1 MIPAKPAPDG
11 TNAMALIGRS
21 VRFVKMQVEK
31 NEEIKQ
37 ISVLVEGHW
46 PAEYTVSS
54 QSISD
59 VTF

>member
-31 NEEIKQ
+31 NEEIK
-37 ISVLVEGHW
+37 
-46 PAEYTVSS
+46 
-54 QSISD
+54 
-59 VTF
+59 